1 MPLSSSSLCGEI
13 RSQVDVNFAVAA
25 VAWTFPCRK
34 FNFTMKP
41 CVCVC
46 ALKKTCEPRTTFAC
60 VQARRQLCKRVG
72 NSIALLWLVDVAA
85 RAHEKIKGNT
95 ARRRLRRQGAPPLGM
110 RGAVTKAQPKP
121 FCTNSTPDCGHLEA
135 SAKQRSDSVGDSNSD
150 RAETTSQPLCA
161 LLDHSQSAVARV
173 RYKAKSHSHT
183 QPVAQYDS
191 ITAAKAN
198 LRVQR
203 Q

>member
-1 MPLSSSSLCGEI
+1 M
-13 RSQVDVNFAVAA
+13 
-25 VAWTFPCRK
+25 
-34 FNFTMKP
+34 
-41 CVCVC
+41 CVC

-72 NSIALLWLVDVAA
+72 NSSALLWLVDVAA

-95 ARRRLRRQGAPPLGM
+95 ARRRLRRQGAPLSDDE
-110 RGAVTKAQPKP
+110 AQSRRRSRSRFARTQPPIAAILKRAQSSAA
-121 FCTNSTPDCGHLEA
+121 TATA
-135 SAKQRSDSVGDSNSD
+135 SAAATATAQSRNNVAASVRAVRSFAIGRCTRSV
-150 RAETTSQPLCA
+150 
-161 LLDHSQSAVARV
+161 QS
-173 RYKAKSHSHT
+173 KISLT